1 MQIAQGTT
9 LLPYPGFDLEKLTPM
24 RTRLGWLV
32 LSFGLG
38 FRLAARDLQAIRNGA
53 LDASRL
59 ARRRASTRTTS
70 EDERSER
77 GPFSYLVFSPLC
89 CELTFVV
96 LG

>member
-9 LLPYPGFDLEKLTPM
+9 LFPYPGFDLETLTPM
-24 RTRLGWLV
+24 RARLGWLV

-38 FRLAARDLQAIRNGA
+38 VRLAARDRRAIRNGA

-70 EDERSER
+70 ADERSER
-77 GPFSYLVFSPLC
+77 GPFSSLLFNPLC
-89 CELTFVV
+89 CQLTFVV